1 MSTDNDGPENE
12 IISQGNNNN
21 NNNNDSVDF
30 FFFVIVIFVF
40 KNRFCNSSENRMI
53 IIGTNL
59 YNHSWDINDII
70 KSVQI
75 NN

>member
-21 NNNNDSVDF
+21 NNNNNNDSVDLF
-30 FFFVIVIFVF
+30 FVFFVIVIFVC

-59 YNHSWDINDII
+59 YNHS
-70 KSVQI
+70 
-75 NN
+75 